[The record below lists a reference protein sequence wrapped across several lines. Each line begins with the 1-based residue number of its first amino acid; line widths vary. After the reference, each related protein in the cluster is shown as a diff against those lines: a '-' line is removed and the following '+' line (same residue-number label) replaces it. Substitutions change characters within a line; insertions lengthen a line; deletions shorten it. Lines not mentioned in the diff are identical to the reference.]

1 MGYEGSEQDETLYH
15 QSFDYI
21 LYDLYCT
28 RIDLLFHVWNNA
40 IYILQ
45 AIMFSSFFSSALTFL
60 LYPKQTYSHKRILF
74 QQILYIV
81 LVMCMIMTTIIIVS
95 AEISLLSFIVNFL
108 VVMALFFLM
117 KYLLYKKDQATAE
130 EINELLQQRKKR
142 TTS

>member
-1 MGYEGSEQDETLYH
+1 MKR
-15 QSFDYI
+15 YI
-21 LYDLYCT
+21 TNLLITFCMIFTALVLIYCFT
-28 RIDLLFHVWNNA
+28 FGTMP

-108 VVMALFFLM
+108 VIMALFFLI

>member
-1 MGYEGSEQDETLYH
+1 MKRYITNLLITFCMIFTALVLIYCFTFGSMP
-15 QSFDYI
+15 
-21 LYDLYCT
+21 
-28 RIDLLFHVWNNA
+28 

-95 AEISLLSFIVNFL
+95 AKISLLSFIVNFL

-130 EINELLQQRKKR
+130 EINELLKQRKKR

>member
-1 MGYEGSEQDETLYH
+1 MKR
-15 QSFDYI
+15 YI
-21 LYDLYCT
+21 TNLLITFCMIFTALVLIYCFT
-28 RIDLLFHVWNNA
+28 FGRMP

-45 AIMFSSFFSSALTFL
+45 AIMFNSFFSSALTFL

-95 AEISLLSFIVNFL
+95 GEISLLSFIVNFL

-130 EINELLQQRKKR
+130 EINELLKQRKKR

>member
-1 MGYEGSEQDETLYH
+1 MKR
-15 QSFDYI
+15 YI
-21 LYDLYCT
+21 TNLLITFCIIFTALVLIYCFT
-28 RIDLLFHVWNNA
+28 FGTMP

-108 VVMALFFLM
+108 VVMALFFVI

-130 EINELLQQRKKR
+130 EINDLLQQRKKR

>member
-1 MGYEGSEQDETLYH
+1 MKR
-15 QSFDYI
+15 YI
-21 LYDLYCT
+21 TNLLITFCMIFTALVLIYCFT
-28 RIDLLFHVWNNA
+28 FGTMP

-95 AEISLLSFIVNFL
+95 AEISLLSFIVNYL
-108 VVMALFFLM
+108 VVMALFFVI

-130 EINELLQQRKKR
+130 EINDLLQQRKKR

>member
-1 MGYEGSEQDETLYH
+1 MKR
-15 QSFDYI
+15 YI
-21 LYDLYCT
+21 TNLLITFCLIFTALVLIYCFT
-28 RIDLLFHVWNNA
+28 FGTMP

-130 EINELLQQRKKR
+130 EINELLKQRKKR

>member
-1 MGYEGSEQDETLYH
+1 MKR
-15 QSFDYI
+15 YI
-21 LYDLYCT
+21 TNLLITFCMIFTALVLIYCFT
-28 RIDLLFHVWNNA
+28 FGTMP

-81 LVMCMIMTTIIIVS
+81 LVMCMIMTTIMIVS
-95 AEISLLSFIVNFL
+95 GEISTLSFIVNFL
-108 VVMALFFLM
+108 VVMALFFVI
-117 KYLLYKKDQATAE
+117 KYILYKKDQATAE
-130 EINELLQQRKKR
+130 EINDLLQQRKKR

>member
-1 MGYEGSEQDETLYH
+1 MKR
-15 QSFDYI
+15 YI
-21 LYDLYCT
+21 TNLLITFCMIFTALVLIYCFT
-28 RIDLLFHVWNNA
+28 FGTMP

-81 LVMCMIMTTIIIVS
+81 LVMCMIITTIMIVS
-95 AEISLLSFIVNFL
+95 GEISSLSFIVNFL
-108 VVMALFFLM
+108 VVMALFFVI

>member
-15 QSFDYI
+15 KSFDHI

-28 RIDLLFHVWNNA
+28 RIDLLFHVWNDA
-40 IYILQ
+40 HLYFTSHHVQFL
-45 AIMFSSFFSSALTFL
+45 FSSALTFL
-60 LYPKQTYSHKRILF
+60 LYSKQTYSHKRILF

-81 LVMCMIMTTIIIVS
+81 LVMGMIITTIIIVS
-95 AEISLLSFIVNFL
+95 GEISPLSFILNFL
-108 VVMALFFLM
+108 VVMALFFVI

-130 EINELLQQRKKR
+130 EINDLLQQRKKR

>member
-1 MGYEGSEQDETLYH
+1 MKR
-15 QSFDYI
+15 YI
-21 LYDLYCT
+21 TNLLITFCMIFTALVLIYCFT
-28 RIDLLFHVWNNA
+28 FGTMP

-74 QQILYIV
+74 QQILYIA

>member
-1 MGYEGSEQDETLYH
+1 MKR
-15 QSFDYI
+15 YI
-21 LYDLYCT
+21 TNLLITFCMIFTALVLIYCFT
-28 RIDLLFHVWNNA
+28 FGTMP

>member
-1 MGYEGSEQDETLYH
+1 MKR
-15 QSFDYI
+15 YI
-21 LYDLYCT
+21 TNLLITFCMIFTALVLIYCFT
-28 RIDLLFHVWNNA
+28 FGTMP

-45 AIMFSSFFSSALTFL
+45 AIMFSSFFSSVLTFL

>member
-1 MGYEGSEQDETLYH
+1 MKR
-15 QSFDYI
+15 YI
-21 LYDLYCT
+21 TNLLITFCMIFTALVLIYCFT
-28 RIDLLFHVWNNA
+28 FGTMP

-95 AEISLLSFIVNFL
+95 GEISPLSFIVNFL

-130 EINELLQQRKKR
+130 EINDLLQQRKKR

>member
-1 MGYEGSEQDETLYH
+1 MKR
-15 QSFDYI
+15 YI
-21 LYDLYCT
+21 TNLLITFCMIFTALVLIYCFT
-28 RIDLLFHVWNNA
+28 FGTMP

-60 LYPKQTYSHKRILF
+60 LYPKQTYSHKRILV

-95 AEISLLSFIVNFL
+95 GEISPLSFIVNFL
-108 VVMALFFLM
+108 VVMALFFVI

-130 EINELLQQRKKR
+130 EINDLLQQRKKR

>member
-1 MGYEGSEQDETLYH
+1 MKR
-15 QSFDYI
+15 YI
-21 LYDLYCT
+21 TNLLITFCLIFTALVLIYCFT
-28 RIDLLFHVWNNA
+28 FGTMP

-95 AEISLLSFIVNFL
+95 GEISLLSFIVNFL

-130 EINELLQQRKKR
+130 EINELLKQRKKR

>member
-1 MGYEGSEQDETLYH
+1 MKR
-15 QSFDYI
+15 YI
-21 LYDLYCT
+21 TNLLITFCMIFTALVLIYCFT
-28 RIDLLFHVWNNA
+28 FGTMP

-95 AEISLLSFIVNFL
+95 GEISPLSFIVNFL

>member
-1 MGYEGSEQDETLYH
+1 MKR
-15 QSFDYI
+15 YI
-21 LYDLYCT
+21 INLLITFCMIFTALVLIYCFT
-28 RIDLLFHVWNNA
+28 FGTMP
-40 IYILQ
+40 IYMLQ
-45 AIMFSSFFSSALTFL
+45 AIIFSSFFSSALTFL

-95 AEISLLSFIVNFL
+95 GEISPLSFIVNFL
-108 VVMALFFLM
+108 VLMALFFVI

-130 EINELLQQRKKR
+130 EINDLLQQRKKR

>member
-1 MGYEGSEQDETLYH
+1 MKR
-15 QSFDYI
+15 YI
-21 LYDLYCT
+21 TNLLITFCLIFTALVLIYCFT
-28 RIDLLFHVWNNA
+28 FGTMP

-95 AEISLLSFIVNFL
+95 GEISLLSFIVNFL
-108 VVMALFFLM
+108 VVMALFFLI
-117 KYLLYKKDQATAE
+117 KYLLFKKDQATAA
-130 EINELLQQRKKR
+130 EINEMLHQRKNP
-142 TTS
+142 TSS

>member
-1 MGYEGSEQDETLYH
+1 MKR
-15 QSFDYI
+15 YI
-21 LYDLYCT
+21 TNLLITFCMIFTALVLIYCFT
-28 RIDLLFHVWNNA
+28 FGTMP

-108 VVMALFFLM
+108 VVMALFFVI

-130 EINELLQQRKKR
+130 EINDLLQQRKKR

>member
-1 MGYEGSEQDETLYH
+1 MKR
-15 QSFDYI
+15 YI
-21 LYDLYCT
+21 TNLLITFCMIFTALVLIYCFT
-28 RIDLLFHVWNNA
+28 FGTMP

-60 LYPKQTYSHKRILF
+60 LYSKQTYSHKRILF

-81 LVMCMIMTTIIIVS
+81 LVMGMIITTIIIVS
-95 AEISLLSFIVNFL
+95 GEISPLSFILNFL
-108 VVMALFFLM
+108 VVMALFFVI

-130 EINELLQQRKKR
+130 EINDLLQQRKKR

>member
-1 MGYEGSEQDETLYH
+1 MKR
-15 QSFDYI
+15 YI
-21 LYDLYCT
+21 TNLLITFCMIFTALVLIYCFT
-28 RIDLLFHVWNNA
+28 FGTMP

-60 LYPKQTYSHKRILF
+60 LYSKQTYSHKRILF

-81 LVMCMIMTTIIIVS
+81 LVMCMIITIIIIVS
-95 AEISLLSFIVNFL
+95 GEISPLSFIVNFL
-108 VVMALFFLM
+108 VVMALFFVI

>member
-1 MGYEGSEQDETLYH
+1 MKR
-15 QSFDYI
+15 YI
-21 LYDLYCT
+21 TNLLITFCMIFTALVLIYCFT
-28 RIDLLFHVWNNA
+28 FGTMP

-130 EINELLQQRKKR
+130 EINELLKQRKKR

>member
-1 MGYEGSEQDETLYH
+1 MKR
-15 QSFDYI
+15 YI
-21 LYDLYCT
+21 TNLLITFCMIFTALVLIYCFT
-28 RIDLLFHVWNNA
+28 FGTMP

-95 AEISLLSFIVNFL
+95 GELSPLSFIVNFL

>member
-1 MGYEGSEQDETLYH
+1 MKR
-15 QSFDYI
+15 YI
-21 LYDLYCT
+21 TNLLITFCIIFTALVLIYCFT
-28 RIDLLFHVWNNA
+28 FGTMP

-45 AIMFSSFFSSALTFL
+45 AIMFNSFFSSALTFL
-60 LYPKQTYSHKRILF
+60 LYPKQTYSHQRILF

-95 AEISLLSFIVNFL
+95 GQISPLSFIVNFL
-108 VVMALFFLM
+108 VVMALFFVI

-130 EINELLQQRKKR
+130 EISDLLQQRKKR

>member
-1 MGYEGSEQDETLYH
+1 MKRYITNLLITFCMIFTVLVLIYCFTFGS
-15 QSFDYI
+15 I
-21 LYDLYCT
+21 P
-28 RIDLLFHVWNNA
+28 
-40 IYILQ
+40 IYMLQ

-95 AEISLLSFIVNFL
+95 GEISLLSFIVNFL

-117 KYLLYKKDQATAE
+117 KYLLYKKDRATAA

>member
-1 MGYEGSEQDETLYH
+1 MKR
-15 QSFDYI
+15 YI
-21 LYDLYCT
+21 TNLLITFCMIFTALVLIYCFT
-28 RIDLLFHVWNNA
+28 FGTMP

-95 AEISLLSFIVNFL
+95 GEISPLSFIVNFL
-108 VVMALFFLM
+108 VVMALFFVI
-117 KYLLYKKDQATAE
+117 KYLFYKKDQATAE
-130 EINELLQQRKKR
+130 EINDLLQQRKKR

>member
-1 MGYEGSEQDETLYH
+1 MKRYITNLLITFCMIFTALVLIYCFTFGSMP
-15 QSFDYI
+15 
-21 LYDLYCT
+21 
-28 RIDLLFHVWNNA
+28 

-130 EINELLQQRKKR
+130 EINELLKQRKKR

>member
-1 MGYEGSEQDETLYH
+1 MKR
-15 QSFDYI
+15 YI
-21 LYDLYCT
+21 TNLLITFCMIFTALVLIYCFT
-28 RIDLLFHVWNNA
+28 FGTMP
-40 IYILQ
+40 IYILE

-95 AEISLLSFIVNFL
+95 GEISPLSFIVNFL
-108 VVMALFFLM
+108 VVMALFFVI
-117 KYLLYKKDQATAE
+117 KYILYKKDQATAE
-130 EINELLQQRKKR
+130 EINDLLQQRKKR